1 MKNIK
6 ISCGCA
12 LYILII
18 IAIIFI
24 IIVFYTYN
32 KYNPKID
39 IILSN
44 NKYVIIIWYYIKDN
58 NGNYI
63 RTYKKLL
70 II

>member
-1 MKNIK
+1 MIR
-6 ISCGCA
+6 
-12 LYILII
+12 II

-32 KYNPKID
+32 KYSPKID

-44 NKYVIIIWYYIKDN
+44 NKYVVIIWYYIKDN

-70 II
+70 TI

>member
-1 MKNIK
+1 MIR
-6 ISCGCA
+6 
-12 LYILII
+12 II

-32 KYNPKID
+32 KYSPKID

-44 NKYVIIIWYYIKDN
+44 NKYVVIIWYYIKDN
-58 NGNYI
+58 NGNYV

-70 II
+70 TI

>member
-1 MKNIK
+1 MIR
-6 ISCGCA
+6 
-12 LYILII
+12 II

-32 KYNPKID
+32 KYSPKID

-44 NKYVIIIWYYIKDN
+44 GNYIIIIWYYTKDN
-58 NGNYI
+58 NGNYV

-70 II
+70 TI

>member
-1 MKNIK
+1 MIR
-6 ISCGCA
+6 
-12 LYILII
+12 II

-32 KYNPKID
+32 KYSPKID

-44 NKYVIIIWYYIKDN
+44 GKYIIIIWYYIKDN
-58 NGNYI
+58 NGNYV

-70 II
+70 TI

>member
-1 MKNIK
+1 MIR
-6 ISCGCA
+6 
-12 LYILII
+12 II

-32 KYNPKID
+32 KYSPKID

-44 NKYVIIIWYYIKDN
+44 NKYVVIIWYYIKDN
-58 NGNYI
+58 NGNYV

-70 II
+70 TL

>member
-1 MKNIK
+1 MIR
-6 ISCGCA
+6 
-12 LYILII
+12 II

-24 IIVFYTYN
+24 IIVFYIYN
-32 KYNPKID
+32 KYSPNID

-44 NKYVIIIWYYIKDN
+44 GNYIIIIWYNTKDN
-58 NGNYI
+58 KGNYI

>member
-1 MKNIK
+1 MIR
-6 ISCGCA
+6 
-12 LYILII
+12 II

-32 KYNPKID
+32 KYSPKID

-58 NGNYI
+58 NRNYV